1 MFDEIEKGHQ
11 DIYNILLQVFDE
23 GILTDAMGRKVDFK
37 NTILIMTSNIGT
49 RNLKEN
55 GIGFF
60 EENRVADQ
68 NKVESTIFK
77 SVKNIFSPEL
87 LNRLDE
93 IIVFNS
99 LSERDIFKI
108 IELQLKDLYHNLS
121 ELGIN
126 LRVYK
131 TAKNL
136 ILEKGYN
143 IDYGVRFLRRAI
155 QNMIEDPISKILLKN
170 NLKGET
176 LIVKAV
182 KGKIKISTKSD
193 FGLTE

>member
-1 MFDEIEKGHQ
+1 MV
-11 DIYNILLQVFDE
+11 L
-23 GILTDAMGRKVDFK
+23 GIF
-37 NTILIMTSNIGT
+37 
-49 RNLKEN
+49 KEN

-93 IIVFNS
+93 TIVFNS

-136 ILEKGYN
+136 ISREG
-143 IDYGVRFLRRAI
+143 I
-155 QNMIEDPISKILLKN
+155 
-170 NLKGET
+170 
-176 LIVKAV
+176 
-182 KGKIKISTKSD
+182 
-193 FGLTE
+193 

>member
-1 MFDEIEKGHQ
+1 M
-11 DIYNILLQVFDE
+11 
-23 GILTDAMGRKVDFK
+23 TDAIGRKVDFK

-60 EENRVADQ
+60 EENRAFDQ

-77 SVKNIFSPEL
+77 SVKNIFSRAPKY
-87 LNRLDE
+87 RLDE

-99 LSERDIFKI
+99 LSEQDIFKI

-136 ILEKGYN
+136 ILENGYN
-143 IDYGVRFLRRAI
+143 IDYGVRFCVDRYRI
-155 QNMIEDPISKILLKN
+155 
-170 NLKGET
+170 
-176 LIVKAV
+176 
-182 KGKIKISTKSD
+182 
-193 FGLTE
+193 